1 MGKARIDHSGAHNG
15 IRSRK
20 GRRCMPYGDLEAEIA
35 HHSLKVVAYTADA
48 TVARERY
55 DACVAE
61 HMAAAFTGEPPLPVH
76 EVTASAVQAAFFA
89 MRDARNMHMML
100 VREKARRDTSRR
112 KLRKIGDIS
121 RPLS

>member
-20 GRRCMPYGDLEAEIA
+20 GRRAMPYGDLEAEIA
-35 HHSLKVVAYTADA
+35 HYSLKIVAYTADA
-48 TVARERY
+48 NTARAAY
-55 DACVAE
+55 DFMLGTPFSDDPGPEMSALRA
-61 HMAAAFTGEPPLPVH
+61 LS
-76 EVTASAVQAAFFA
+76 SAVQSANFALLDAFT
-89 MRDARNMHMML
+89 MHMML
-100 VREKARRDTSRR
+100 QREKTRRDTSRR